1 MEEKNHKRDVQ
12 RYVNTYSIPEHQFH
26 CFIYMFNIY
35 KTISTLHWR
44 EEPQQNYKRKMKIL
58 STQQDMATFFFYH
71 QESIGSSI
79 AIEETSQTLKAT

>member
-1 MEEKNHKRDVQ
+1 
-12 RYVNTYSIPEHQFH
+12 
-26 CFIYMFNIY
+26 MFNIY

-44 EEPQQNYKRKMKIL
+44 EEPQQNYKRKKKIL
-58 STQQDMATFFFYH
+58 STQQDMATFFFYP